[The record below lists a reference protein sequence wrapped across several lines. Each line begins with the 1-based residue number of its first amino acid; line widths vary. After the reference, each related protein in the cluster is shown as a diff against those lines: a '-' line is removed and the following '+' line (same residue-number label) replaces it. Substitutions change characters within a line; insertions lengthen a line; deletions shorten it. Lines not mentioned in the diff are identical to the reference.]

1 VYLLFKSS
9 VFIIIASLY
18 KLFYF
23 IFARYIKYYFFSR
36 FSEHFLS
43 RIIIKNLSQSYGVID
58 AVTKFSIEI
67 DSGNFLVLLGP
78 SGCGKTTI
86 IKCIAG
92 LIDPTEGQIY
102 IDDIL
107 INKLP
112 PKQRDVA
119 MVFQSYALYPHMTVY
134 DNIAFPLKMRKISKD
149 TIKNQVENIA
159 NLLDITLFLKRK
171 PKELSGGQMQRV
183 ALARALVRKPKL
195 FLMDEPLSNSD
206 AKLRMQMRTEIKK
219 LQKKI
224 GITTI
229 YITHDQI
236 EAMSMAD
243 QIIVM
248 DKGLIQQIGSPEEI
262 YYKPENLFVANFIGS
277 PPMNILNFNISK
289 NSQDFCLKSDPID
302 ISISK
307 QFLPFSGNKSS
318 KIILGIRPKDFVIV
332 DKSQKNETDTI
343 SFLAKLLFTE
353 LLGDEVIHEFI
364 LENNSVVKVSSNI
377 DNFHFQQNDVFNLVV
392 KYKNVHFFDS
402 QTGKRLF

>member
-1 VYLLFKSS
+1 M
-9 VFIIIASLY
+9 
-18 KLFYF
+18 
-23 IFARYIKYYFFSR
+23 
-36 FSEHFLS
+36 
-43 RIIIKNLSQSYGVID
+43 KNLSKSYGVVD
-58 AVTKFSIEI
+58 AVTKFSVEI
-67 DSGNFLVLLGP
+67 DSGKFLVLLGP

-134 DNIAFPLKMRKISKD
+134 DNIAFPLKMRKVPKD
-149 TIKNQVENIA
+149 AIKNQVENIA
-159 NLLDITLFLKRK
+159 SLLDLTPFLKRK

-195 FLMDEPLSNSD
+195 FLMDEPLSNLD

-262 YYKPENLFVANFIGS
+262 YYKPQNLFVANFIGS

-289 NSQDFCLKSDPID
+289 NSQDFFLKSDPIE
-302 ISISK
+302 IPVSK
-307 QFLPFSGNKSS
+307 IFLPFLGNKSS

-343 SFLAKLLFTE
+343 SFIGKLLFTE
-353 LLGDEVIHEFI
+353 LLGDEVIHEFK
-364 LENNSVVKVSSNI
+364 LENNSVLKVSSNTY
-377 DNFHFQQNDVFNLVV
+377 NFYYQQNDVFNLVV

>member
-1 VYLLFKSS
+1 M
-9 VFIIIASLY
+9 
-18 KLFYF
+18 
-23 IFARYIKYYFFSR
+23 
-36 FSEHFLS
+36 
-43 RIIIKNLSQSYGVID
+43 
-58 AVTKFSIEI
+58 KFSVQV

-102 IDDIL
+102 IDESL

-112 PKQRDVA
+112 PKDRDVA
-119 MVFQSYALYPHMTVY
+119 MVFQSYALYPHMSVY
-134 DNIAFPLKMRKISKD
+134 DNIAFPLKMRKLSKNE
-149 TIKNQVENIA
+149 IKYQVENTA
-159 NLLDITLFLKRK
+159 SLLELSLFLKRK

-195 FLMDEPLSNSD
+195 FLMDEPLSNLD

-248 DKGLIQQIGSPEEI
+248 NKGIIQQIGSPHEI
-262 YYKPENLFVANFIGS
+262 YYKPKNLFVANFIGS
-277 PPMNILNFNISK
+277 PPMNFLNFNISQS
-289 NSQDFCLKSDPID
+289 SQDINLYSSQLVVK
-302 ISISK
+302 ISK
-307 QFLPFSGNKSS
+307 INLPLSEGKSS
-318 KIILGIRPKDFVIV
+318 EVILGIRPKDILIY
-332 DKSQKNETDTI
+332 DNKLQK
-343 SFLAKLLFTE
+343 
-353 LLGDEVIHEFI
+353 
-364 LENNSVVKVSSNI
+364 
-377 DNFHFQQNDVFNLVV
+377 
-392 KYKNVHFFDS
+392 
-402 QTGKRLF
+402 